1 MMMILITAG
10 FFISLCVFALGMWL
24 LLRSITGAPA
34 RLGVE
39 GPVGFV
45 LVVAG
50 AASVY
55 FLSSFYAPRVEA
67 ENGRLNSENTQL
79 KKDLEDTKHQRDGFD
94 AALRGEKGRTD
105 GLAADL
111 RVLKAE
117 KEQVERDLSMTRD
130 GLSRTRNELAQ
141 TQAQLSTESSR
152 ANSVT
157 KQLAD
162 ETGQR
167 REAQRQARV
176 AWLTADLLGLN
187 DRQRAEFNNI
197 QKGVLALN
205 ESLSALRISEAH
217 WPRLEGKK
225 AVATFEIY
233 QKAFEADLMR
243 PRGAGLFV
251 FESEKYSLKGDHRG
265 RIAEEMRTKI
275 ASLIC
280 EAARRAI
287 AENVPLPD
295 AVRNMPP
302 IKEYDLDPELLSQ
315 LAELQYLQMR
325 IKLLAGNATVLVRG
339 YADGE
344 RGSGERKLDPPSR
357 AIVKLHENTKRTPD
371 EYTLNF
377 RPELTSIQIGR
388 PKAKS
393 PTYTNSDLPNL
404 RGAEAAS
411 IINALVGSC
420 SAPTAGPPAGTVTA
434 EVLEGQVS
442 PDHSEIDRKARV
454 HLLVFLKEP

>member
-10 FFISLCVFALGMWL
+10 FVISLCVFALGAWL
-24 LLRSITGAPA
+24 LLRTITGAPV
-34 RLGVE
+34 RLGGE

-55 FLSSFYAPRVEA
+55 FLSSYYAPRIEA
-67 ENGRLNSENTQL
+67 DNGRLNLENTQL
-79 KKDLEDTKHQRDGFD
+79 KKDLEDTTRQRDDFET
-94 AALRGEKGRTD
+94 ALRGEKDRTD
-105 GLAADL
+105 SVAVDL
-111 RVLKAE
+111 RVLRAE
-117 KEQVERDLSMTRD
+117 KELVERDLSTTRD
-130 GLSRTRNELAQ
+130 GLSRTRNELVEA
-141 TQAQLSTESSR
+141 QAQLSTESAR
-152 ANSVT
+152 ADT
-157 KQLAD
+157 TDKQLAD

-167 REAQRQARV
+167 LEAQQQARV

-205 ESLSALRISEAH
+205 ESLSALRISETH

-233 QKAFEADLMR
+233 QKAFEANLMD

-251 FESEKYSLKGDHRG
+251 FESEKYSLKGDSRG
-265 RIAEEMRTKI
+265 RIAEALRTKI

-287 AENVPLPD
+287 VEDVALPD
-295 AVRNMPP
+295 IVKGMPP
-302 IKEYDLDPELLSQ
+302 IKEYNVDPEILSQ
-315 LAELQYLQMR
+315 LVELQYLQMR

-344 RGSGERKLDPPSR
+344 QGFAERRLDPSSR

-371 EYTLNF
+371 EYALNF
-377 RPELTSIQIGR
+377 RPEITSVQIGR
-388 PKAKS
+388 PNTKN
-393 PTYTNSDLPNL
+393 PTYVSKDLPNL
-404 RGAEAAS
+404 RGAEVAS

-434 EVLEGQVS
+434 EVLEGQVF
-442 PDHSEIDRKARV
+442 PGHGVIDRKARV